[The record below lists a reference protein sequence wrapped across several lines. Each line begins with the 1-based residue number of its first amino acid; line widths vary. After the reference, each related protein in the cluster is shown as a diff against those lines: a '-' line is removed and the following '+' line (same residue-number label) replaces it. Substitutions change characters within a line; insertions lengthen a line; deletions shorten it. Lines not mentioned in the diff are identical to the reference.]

1 MFVTSKGNH
10 AASAVAFLF
19 REVPT
24 PMPGEKDQ
32 KSRFTAQKTEGG
44 AYTMTLPRSRRVS
57 AIQQDLEA
65 PSITKA

>member
-24 PMPGEKDQ
+24 PTRGEKDQ
-32 KSRFTAQKTEGG
+32 KSHFTTQKTERGTY
-44 AYTMTLPRSRRVS
+44 ATTLPRSGGVS
-57 AIQQDLEA
+57 ARQQDLEV
-65 PSITKA
+65 PSIAKA